1 MNIPEKL
8 NEDMKTA
15 MKEKNQLKL
24 STIRMVKAS
33 LKYAEIE
40 KKDHKL
46 EDADILQVLQK
57 EAKKRREAS
66 EEFKKGNREELAQKE
81 LDELKVIEEY
91 LPKQLS
97 KEEIEIE
104 VKKIISE
111 IPEVDRVNMGKVM
124 GKVMPAFKGR
134 ADGSL
139 VNAIVK
145 GLLGQQ

>member
-15 MKEKNQLKL
+15 MREKNQLKL

-81 LDELKVIEEY
+81 LDELKIIEEY

-97 KEEIEIE
+97 KEEIEEE

-111 IPEVDRVNMGKVM
+111 IPEADRVNMGRVM
-124 GKVMPAFKGR
+124 GKIMPAFKGR
-134 ADGSL
+134 ADGGL
-139 VNAIVK
+139 VNAVVK

>member
-15 MKEKNQLKL
+15 MREKNQLKL

-66 EEFKKGNREELAQKE
+66 EEFKKGNRLELAQKE
-81 LDELKVIEEY
+81 LDELKIIEEY

-97 KEEIEIE
+97 KEEIEVEI
-104 VKKIISE
+104 KKILSE
-111 IPEVDRVNMGKVM
+111 IPEAERVNMGKVM

-134 ADGSL
+134 ADGGL
-139 VNAIVK
+139 VNAVVK
-145 GLLGQQ
+145 GLLGQ